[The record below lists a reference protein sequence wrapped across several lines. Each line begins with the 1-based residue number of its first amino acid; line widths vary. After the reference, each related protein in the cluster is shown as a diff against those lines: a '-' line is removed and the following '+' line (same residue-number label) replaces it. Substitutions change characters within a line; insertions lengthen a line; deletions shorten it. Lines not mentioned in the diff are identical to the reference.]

1 MTSPSKTPN
10 ARTLLVASILA
21 TLLAGGL
28 TCNHAR
34 AGELADLDASVR
46 LIPEDAAF
54 YGAMLRGREQI
65 EAIGNSRAWAKIM
78 EMPIVRMGLMTWQ
91 VQASDPDSV
100 PGKIE
105 AALKDPDTRKVIDT
119 VADMFSNEVFI
130 YGEHSCVEF
139 LDLVQRV
146 MGAVQFGALSMAA
159 SGQAGAINQDDMMAM
174 IFFSTMAENLELVKF
189 PDVVIGF
196 KLTDAQ
202 RAAEQLEGLYAL
214 GTMTFEPNPLLKGR
228 FRKTAIGGH
237 EYLTLS
243 LDGKMVPWEELPMED
258 LKRLPM
264 EEGSVEKV
272 IGRLKEMTL
281 VVALGI
287 RDDYL
292 LLSIGNSTDCLA
304 GLGRGKLL
312 IDRAELKP
320 LEPFARERLTSIG
333 YVSKSLMTLLST
345 TAEDI
350 DGLRD
355 LAVQFLPMAPLPPD
369 QIQRIRGDVADLAT
383 DLKMLIPEPGA
394 AMSFSFLTDQGIES
408 YAYDWGE
415 HAELDGSKPLG
426 LLQHLGGSPL
436 LAVVGRSKTST
447 EGYDLLVKWLKVG
460 YGYIEDFAVPQ
471 MPPEGRRQYEKA
483 VVALLPLVKRADN
496 ATRTMLIPALAD
508 GQGALVIDAKLTSR
522 QFVRVLPPTEEPM
535 PMIEPAVVVGV
546 SDAELLRKAFGEYR
560 SALDGV
566 VDFIREANPG
576 AIPEDFAIPDP
587 EVTEGPAGTIFGWAL
602 PAAWGVD
609 EKIAPNLGL
618 SETVGV
624 MSASPDHT
632 RRLLTPTPLA
642 SPGVLTDPDRPLAGA
657 VLFDWAGLV
666 DAAAPWVRFAA
677 GKIMEKNR
685 TDESEAAVIMDQVET
700 VLEVLRVPRKYTSAS
715 YFEDG
720 ALVTHSL
727 LEIRDVEEQSAGA
740 SIMP

>member
-1 MTSPSKTPN
+1 VTNPLKTRHWR
-10 ARTLLVASILA
+10 ALLLAPILA
-21 TLLAGGL
+21 TLLTGGL
-28 TCNHAR
+28 TCDRAR
-34 AGELADLDASVR
+34 AGDLADLDASLR

-78 EMPIVRMGLMTWQ
+78 DMPIVQMGLMTWRM
-91 VQASDPDSV
+91 QATDPDSV
-100 PGKIE
+100 PGKID

-139 LDLVQRV
+139 LDLLQRLI
-146 MGAVQFGALSMAA
+146 GAMQFGALSMAA
-159 SGQAGAINQDDMMAM
+159 SGQADAMSQDDMMAL
-174 IFFSTMAENLELVKF
+174 IFFSTMAENLDLVKF

-196 KLTDAQ
+196 KLTDTQ

-214 GTMTFEPNPLLKGR
+214 GTMAFEPNPMLKGR
-228 FRKTAIGGH
+228 FRKTTIDGH

-258 LKRLPM
+258 LERLPM
-264 EEGSVEKV
+264 EEGTAEKV
-272 IGRLKEMTL
+272 IARLKEMTL

-304 GLGRGKLL
+304 GLGQGKLL

-320 LEPFARERLTSIG
+320 LEPFARERLASIS
-333 YVSKSLMTLLST
+333 YASKSLMTLLST
-345 TAEDI
+345 TEEDI
-350 DGLRD
+350 DGLR
-355 LAVQFLPMAPLPPD
+355 AVAEQFLPMAPLPPD
-369 QIQRIRGDVADLAT
+369 QIQRIRRDVADLAE
-383 DLKMLIPEPGA
+383 DLKTLIPEPGA
-394 AMSFSFLTDQGIES
+394 TLSFSFLTDQGIES

-436 LAVVGRSKTST
+436 LAVLGRSKTST
-447 EGYDLLVKWLKVG
+447 EGYDLVVKWLKIG
-460 YGYIEDFAVPQ
+460 YGYFEDFAVPQ

-483 VVALLPLVKRADN
+483 VEALLPLVQRADG

-522 QFVRVLPPTEEPM
+522 QFVRALPATEEPM
-535 PMIEPAVVVGV
+535 PMIEPAVVAGV
-546 SDAELLRKAFGEYR
+546 SDAGLLRQAFGEYR
-560 SALDGV
+560 AVLDGV
-566 VDFIREANPG
+566 IDFIREANP
-576 AIPEDFAIPDP
+576 AAVPEDFAFPDP
-587 EVTEGPAGTIFGWAL
+587 EVTEGPTGTIFAWAL

-624 MSASPDHT
+624 ISASPDHT
-632 RRLLTPTPLA
+632 RRLLTPTPLD
-642 SPGVLTDPDRPLAGA
+642 SPGVLEDADRPLAGA
-657 VLFDWAGLV
+657 VVFDWAGLI

-677 GKIMEKNR
+677 EKIMEENR
-685 TDESEAAVIMDQVET
+685 TDQSEAAVILDQVET
-700 VLEVLRVPRKYTSAS
+700 VLEVLQVPRKYTSAS

-727 LEIRDVEEQSAGA
+727 LEIRDIEE
-740 SIMP
+740 